1 MRNLN
6 GLFRCSLKHRHSDKC
21 ASGSFSA
28 GIAVIA
34 AVVLLAGCSQEAE
47 QTPPQ
52 IRPVQVT
59 TVERGASGQTT
70 TFTGQIQAKDEASM
84 AFRVSGRMIERGV
97 NIGDRVVAGQVLARL
112 DPQNATN
119 TLRAARAALTA
130 AESQL
135 VMTRNAFNR
144 QDQLL
149 RSGFTTRSN
158 HDAARSAME
167 TALSTVDSAEA
178 QVRIAEDNLGYTD
191 LIADASGTVTARGAE
206 PGEIVQAGFLPTKVR
221 NAT

>member
-1 MRNLN
+1 
-6 GLFRCSLKHRHSDKC
+6 
-21 ASGSFSA
+21 
-28 GIAVIA
+28 
-34 AVVLLAGCSQEAE
+34 
-47 QTPPQ
+47 
-52 IRPVQVT
+52 
-59 TVERGASGQTT
+59 
-70 TFTGQIQAKDEASM
+70 M